1 MSLNDEFSLGHV
13 ANALLGENSK
23 DSVESFV
30 VSTLLLTKS
39 LDVLMCQLGRKGIF
53 PLMEQGG
60 SLQAGEVPSPG
71 PKFVLS

>member
-1 MSLNDEFSLGHV
+1 MSLNDEFSLGHE

-39 LDVLMCQLGRKGIF
+39 LDVLMV
-53 PLMEQGG
+53 
-60 SLQAGEVPSPG
+60 SLEGKEY
-71 PKFVLS
+71 FL